1 MHTLLVPMLLAC
13 NEVMTLPSYN
23 IRISIARLRLDLIDG
38 NRSVRSFP
46 VALGKIAT
54 STPRG
59 DFTIVTK
66 TPYPYS
72 YPGGPLSVFGTYW
85 LGLSKPHYGIHGT
98 NNPASIGKYV
108 SHGCI
113 RMYNQDVNYLA
124 NLVPIGTPVRI
135 RPN

>member
-1 MHTLLVPMLLAC
+1 MPA
-13 NEVMTLPSYN
+13 YN
-23 IRISIARLRLDLIDG
+23 IRVSLEKLRLDLFDG
-38 NRSVRSFP
+38 NRLIRSFP

-59 DFTIVTK
+59 DFTIVSK
-66 TPYPYS
+66 VPHPNS

-108 SHGCI
+108 SNGCI
-113 RMYNQDVNYLA
+113 RMYNRDVESLA
-124 NLVPIGTPVRI
+124 RLVPIGTPVRI
-135 RPN
+135 RPR

>member
-1 MHTLLVPMLLAC
+1 MPAY
-13 NEVMTLPSYN
+13 S
-23 IRISIARLRLDLIDG
+23 IRISLSRLRLELFDG
-38 NRSVRSFP
+38 DKLVRTYP

-59 DFTIVTK
+59 DFTIVSK
-66 TPYPYS
+66 VPYPFS
-72 YPGGPLSVFGTYW
+72 HPGGTLSPFGTLW

-98 NNPASIGKYV
+98 NNPASIGHYV

-113 RMYNQDVNYLA
+113 RMFNQDVNELGRM
-124 NLVPIGTPVRI
+124 VPLGTPVRI

>member
-1 MHTLLVPMLLAC
+1 
-13 NEVMTLPSYN
+13 MTIPAYS
-23 IRISIARLRLDLIDG
+23 IVISISKLQLYLYDGGRLI
-38 NRSVRSFP
+38 RSFP

-54 STPRG
+54 ATPRG

-66 TPYPYS
+66 EPYPLS

-98 NNPASIGKYV
+98 NNPASIGQYV

-113 RMYNQDVNYLA
+113 RMYNQDVNFLA
-124 NLVPIGTPVRI
+124 KLVPIGTPVKI
-135 RPN
+135 RP